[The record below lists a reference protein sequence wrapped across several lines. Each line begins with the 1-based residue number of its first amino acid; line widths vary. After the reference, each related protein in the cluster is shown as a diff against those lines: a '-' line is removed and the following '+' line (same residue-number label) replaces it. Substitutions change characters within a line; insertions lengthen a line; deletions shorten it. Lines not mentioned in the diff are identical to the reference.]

1 MPNSDTK
8 IYTIVKYLLQH
19 CSENSRTWS
28 MHVRH
33 LSRRYGLEDP
43 LDCLNRDPPSK
54 SQYKEMIAV
63 KITAYFENSLRL
75 SASTNSQMDY
85 LHVATIGLRG
95 RHHPALANI
104 ITTKEVKQA
113 RPHLKFLAGNY
124 LTYQMKADQ
133 SGGSAR
139 CRICTSGENETVSHV
154 ISTCTGMEVE
164 RSRLLEEFKTLS
176 GSTKNQIQF
185 EDIAENEKVLC
196 QFILDPSSLNLHK
209 RVSLSDP
216 LLKDFFKLS
225 REFCFII
232 DKTRVNSWRKLLVD

>member
-1 MPNSDTK
+1 MNPSGLTGELPIEGKIHQDIFSVFFSIWSNPDTK

-19 CSENSRTWS
+19 CGENSRTCS

-33 LSRRYGLEDP
+33 LSRKYGLEDP
-43 LDCLNRDPPSK
+43 LDCLNRDHPSK
-54 SQYKEMIAV
+54 SEYKEMIDT
-63 KITAYFENSLRL
+63 KITAYFENSWRL
-75 SASTNSQMDY
+75 CASRNSQMDY
-85 LHVATIGLRG
+85 LQVTTIGLRG
-95 RHHPALANI
+95 CHHTALSNI

-164 RSRLLEEFKTLS
+164 INQLLEEFIT
-176 GSTKNQIQF
+176 TQI
-185 EDIAENEKVLC
+185 
-196 QFILDPSSLNLHK
+196 
-209 RVSLSDP
+209 
-216 LLKDFFKLS
+216 
-225 REFCFII
+225 
-232 DKTRVNSWRKLLVD
+232 